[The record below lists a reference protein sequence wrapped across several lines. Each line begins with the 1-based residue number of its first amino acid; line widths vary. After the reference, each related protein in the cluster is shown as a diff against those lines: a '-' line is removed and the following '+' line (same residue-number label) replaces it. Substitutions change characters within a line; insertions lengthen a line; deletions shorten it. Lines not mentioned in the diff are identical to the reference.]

1 MAPNTT
7 PSSGDVSREGSVLD
21 APLSLPVHPTA
32 AHRPT
37 DSITVQGPN
46 TIYTEDH
53 ITSRFVNRGADV
65 VVQQEGRYLV
75 QPNQTA
81 YDFRTTRKV
90 PKTGWVPIYLIF
102 RDHVP
107 FTDAARSLTA

>member
-1 MAPNTT
+1 MSSNGANT
-7 PSSGDVSREGSVLD
+7 PDSQLESV
-21 APLSLPVHPTA
+21 LPVHPTA
-32 AHRPT
+32 VRRT
-37 DSITVQGPN
+37 SSIVVQSERTSYSN
-46 TIYTEDH
+46 DF
-53 ITSRFVNRGADV
+53 ITSKFVNRGADV

-90 PKTGWVPIYLIF
+90 PKTGWVPIYRIF

-107 FTDAARSLTA
+107 FTDATRVLTA